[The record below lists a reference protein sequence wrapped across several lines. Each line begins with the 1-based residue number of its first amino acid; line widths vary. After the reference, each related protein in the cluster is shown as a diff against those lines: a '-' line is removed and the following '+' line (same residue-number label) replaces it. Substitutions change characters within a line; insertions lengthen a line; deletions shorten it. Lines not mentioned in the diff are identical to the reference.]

1 MDRLKSLDE
10 IYIMN
15 RPEKDKRFKEI
26 QAHLQAKYPEKKM
39 TVAKT
44 LQYLLADSFASGE
57 LHNVEARKLKVT
69 L

>member
-15 RPEKDKRFKEI
+15 RPEKDKLFIEI

-39 TVAKT
+39 TVTKT
-44 LQYLLADSFASGE
+44 LQYLLADSFASG
-57 LHNVEARKLKVT
+57 
-69 L
+69 